1 MIQPNTV
8 ITGDSLT
15 ILRNMEPESVDMV
28 ITDPPYGIDY
38 QSGRKEKDRRLAK
51 ISNDKAPFI
60 WWIYDAARVL
70 KSRGGVKR
78 GDPMKASG
86 NGTPQTCVQNLLKT
100 TRGEVPY
107 ERIKGIDRSLI
118 DQPSETAASE
128 LAAEVEFVVET
139 YEPRVKLTDVELVA
153 LAAEVGGFE
162 INASIDNT
170 NT

>member
-1 MIQPNTV
+1 
-8 ITGDSLT
+8 
-15 ILRNMEPESVDMV
+15 
-28 ITDPPYGIDY
+28 
-38 QSGRKEKDRRLAK
+38 
-51 ISNDKAPFI
+51 
-60 WWIYDAARVL
+60 
-70 KSRGGVKR
+70 
-78 GDPMKASG
+78 MKASG

-139 YEPRVKLTDVELVA
+139 YEPRVKLT
-153 LAAEVGGFE
+153 AEVGGFE

>member
-1 MIQPNTV
+1 
-8 ITGDSLT
+8 
-15 ILRNMEPESVDMV
+15 
-28 ITDPPYGIDY
+28 
-38 QSGRKEKDRRLAK
+38 
-51 ISNDKAPFI
+51 
-60 WWIYDAARVL
+60 
-70 KSRGGVKR
+70 
-78 GDPMKASG
+78 MKASG

-118 DQPSETAASE
+118 DQPSETAAPE

-139 YEPRVKLTDVELVA
+139 YEPRVKFTDVELVA

>member
-1 MIQPNTV
+1 
-8 ITGDSLT
+8 
-15 ILRNMEPESVDMV
+15 
-28 ITDPPYGIDY
+28 
-38 QSGRKEKDRRLAK
+38 
-51 ISNDKAPFI
+51 
-60 WWIYDAARVL
+60 
-70 KSRGGVKR
+70 
-78 GDPMKASG
+78 MKASG

-139 YEPRVKLTDVELVA
+139 YEPRVKFTDVELVA

>member
-1 MIQPNTV
+1 
-8 ITGDSLT
+8 
-15 ILRNMEPESVDMV
+15 
-28 ITDPPYGIDY
+28 
-38 QSGRKEKDRRLAK
+38 
-51 ISNDKAPFI
+51 
-60 WWIYDAARVL
+60 
-70 KSRGGVKR
+70 
-78 GDPMKASG
+78 MKASG

-118 DQPSETAASE
+118 DQPSETAAPE
-128 LAAEVEFVVET
+128 LAAEVEFVGET
-139 YEPRVKLTDVELVA
+139 YDPRVKLTDVELVT

>member
-1 MIQPNTV
+1 
-8 ITGDSLT
+8 
-15 ILRNMEPESVDMV
+15 
-28 ITDPPYGIDY
+28 
-38 QSGRKEKDRRLAK
+38 
-51 ISNDKAPFI
+51 
-60 WWIYDAARVL
+60 
-70 KSRGGVKR
+70 
-78 GDPMKASG
+78 MKASG

-118 DQPSETAASE
+118 DQPSETAAPE

-153 LAAEVGGFE
+153 LATEVGGFE

>member
-1 MIQPNTV
+1 
-8 ITGDSLT
+8 
-15 ILRNMEPESVDMV
+15 
-28 ITDPPYGIDY
+28 
-38 QSGRKEKDRRLAK
+38 
-51 ISNDKAPFI
+51 
-60 WWIYDAARVL
+60 
-70 KSRGGVKR
+70 
-78 GDPMKASG
+78 MKASG

-118 DQPSETAASE
+118 DQPSETAAPE

-139 YEPRVKLTDVELVA
+139 YEPRVKLTDVELVT

>member
-1 MIQPNTV
+1 
-8 ITGDSLT
+8 
-15 ILRNMEPESVDMV
+15 
-28 ITDPPYGIDY
+28 
-38 QSGRKEKDRRLAK
+38 
-51 ISNDKAPFI
+51 
-60 WWIYDAARVL
+60 
-70 KSRGGVKR
+70 
-78 GDPMKASG
+78 MKASG

-118 DQPSETAASE
+118 DQPSETAAPE
-128 LAAEVEFVVET
+128 LAAEVEFVVDT
-139 YEPRVKLTDVELVA
+139 YEPRVKRTDVELVA

>member
-1 MIQPNTV
+1 
-8 ITGDSLT
+8 
-15 ILRNMEPESVDMV
+15 
-28 ITDPPYGIDY
+28 
-38 QSGRKEKDRRLAK
+38 
-51 ISNDKAPFI
+51 
-60 WWIYDAARVL
+60 
-70 KSRGGVKR
+70 
-78 GDPMKASG
+78 MKASG

-128 LAAEVEFVVET
+128 LAAEVECVVET

>member
-1 MIQPNTV
+1 
-8 ITGDSLT
+8 
-15 ILRNMEPESVDMV
+15 
-28 ITDPPYGIDY
+28 
-38 QSGRKEKDRRLAK
+38 
-51 ISNDKAPFI
+51 
-60 WWIYDAARVL
+60 
-70 KSRGGVKR
+70 
-78 GDPMKASG
+78 MKASG
-86 NGTPQTCVQNLLKT
+86 NGTPQTCVQNFLKT

-118 DQPSETAASE
+118 DQPSETAAPE

>member
-1 MIQPNTV
+1 
-8 ITGDSLT
+8 
-15 ILRNMEPESVDMV
+15 
-28 ITDPPYGIDY
+28 
-38 QSGRKEKDRRLAK
+38 
-51 ISNDKAPFI
+51 
-60 WWIYDAARVL
+60 
-70 KSRGGVKR
+70 
-78 GDPMKASG
+78 MKASG

-118 DQPSETAASE
+118 DQPSETAAPE

-139 YEPRVKLTDVELVA
+139 YEPRVKLTDVELAA
-153 LAAEVGGFE
+153 LAAEAGGFE

>member
-1 MIQPNTV
+1 
-8 ITGDSLT
+8 
-15 ILRNMEPESVDMV
+15 
-28 ITDPPYGIDY
+28 
-38 QSGRKEKDRRLAK
+38 
-51 ISNDKAPFI
+51 
-60 WWIYDAARVL
+60 
-70 KSRGGVKR
+70 
-78 GDPMKASG
+78 MKASG

-128 LAAEVEFVVET
+128 LAAEVEFAVET
-139 YEPRVKLTDVELVA
+139 YEPRVKLTDVELVT

>member
-1 MIQPNTV
+1 
-8 ITGDSLT
+8 
-15 ILRNMEPESVDMV
+15 
-28 ITDPPYGIDY
+28 
-38 QSGRKEKDRRLAK
+38 
-51 ISNDKAPFI
+51 
-60 WWIYDAARVL
+60 
-70 KSRGGVKR
+70 
-78 GDPMKASG
+78 MKASG

-118 DQPSETAASE
+118 DQPSETAAPE
-128 LAAEVEFVVET
+128 LAAEVEFVAET